1 MTRNLKIMK
10 MKRIIQITL
19 FAAIFTFLGVQD
31 AVAQKVGHVNA
42 QSIVYELPEMKQATS
57 NLEALAGQYKKQ
69 LQTSKEK
76 LEAKLMEATI
86 KQERGEL
93 SPSDIQR
100 IQQELG
106 GEEQALFKKEQEYQ
120 QQLLKK
126 EEELTGPLY
135 EKIKTAINDVAKENG
150 YSYILDA
157 TAVLFAEEVNDITSK
172 VKAKLGM

>member
-1 MTRNLKIMK
+1 

-19 FAAIFTFLGVQD
+19 LAAVFTFLGLQD

-69 LQTSKEK
+69 LQSSKEK
-76 LEAKLMEATI
+76 LEAKLVEATK

-93 SPSDIQR
+93 SPADIQR
-100 IQQELG
+100 IQGELG
-106 GEEQALFKKEQEYQ
+106 AEEQALFKKEQEYQ
-120 QQLLKK
+120 KQLMQK

-135 EKIKTAINDVAKENG
+135 DKIKKAINDVANANG
-150 YSYILDA
+150 YAYVLDA
-157 TAVLFAEEVNDITSK
+157 TAVLYADEANDITGK

>member
-1 MTRNLKIMK
+1 
-10 MKRIIQITL
+10 MKRIIQIT
-19 FAAIFTFLGVQD
+19 FIAVVFTFLGAQE
-31 AVAQKVGHVNA
+31 AFAQKVGHVNA

-69 LQTSKEK
+69 LQSSREK
-76 LEAKLMEATI
+76 LEAKLLDATQ
-86 KQERGEL
+86 KEKRGEL

-100 IQQELG
+100 IQGELG
-106 GEEQALFKKEQEYQ
+106 AEEQALYKKEQEYQ

-135 EKIKTAINDVAKENG
+135 EKIKTAINDVAKESG
-150 YSYILDA
+150 YAYILDA
-157 TAVLFAEEVNDITSK
+157 AAILYADEVNDITGK

>member
-1 MTRNLKIMK
+1 
-10 MKRIIQITL
+10 MKRIIQIT
-19 FAAIFTFLGVQD
+19 FIAAVFTFFGMQEAL
-31 AVAQKVGHVNA
+31 AQKVGHVNA

-69 LQTSKEK
+69 LQASKEK
-76 LEAKLMEATI
+76 LEAKLVEATK

-93 SPSDIQR
+93 SPADIQR
-100 IQQELG
+100 IQGELG

-135 EKIKTAINDVAKENG
+135 EKIKKAINDVANENG

-157 TAVLFAEEVNDITSK
+157 TAVLFADESNDITGK